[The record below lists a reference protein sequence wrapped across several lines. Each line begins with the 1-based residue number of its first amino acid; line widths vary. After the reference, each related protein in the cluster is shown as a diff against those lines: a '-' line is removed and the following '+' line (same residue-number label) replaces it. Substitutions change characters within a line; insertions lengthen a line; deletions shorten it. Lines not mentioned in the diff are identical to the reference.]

1 MKQPSYDWVLF
12 DLDETLL
19 DFPVTEA
26 LERTLQIYGVVP
38 SPAKMAEYQGL
49 NHRLWQQYNSGEI
62 DATHLQQTRFA
73 LFAEQVDVA
82 PMAMN
87 DTFLQQ
93 IIALSTPL
101 DGVTETLAAL
111 QGRVRMGIITNGFS
125 LPQRGRLD
133 KLGWGDRF
141 ETLVISD
148 EVKVTKPA
156 PAIFQL
162 ALERMGRPDPARVL
176 MVGDN
181 PKTDIA
187 GAAAQGLAT
196 CWYNP
201 ARQDASCEPTHEIH
215 HFAHLGAIVLG
226 Q

>member
-1 MKQPSYDWVLF
+1 VKVPSYDWVLF

-19 DFPVTEA
+19 DFPVAQA
-26 LERTLQIYGVVP
+26 LEQTLHIYGVTP
-38 SPAKMAEYQGL
+38 TPPKMAEYHAL

-62 DATHLQQTRFA
+62 DAAHLQQTRFS
-73 LFAEQVDVA
+73 LFAEQV
-82 PMAMN
+82 
-87 DTFLQQ
+87 
-93 IIALSTPL
+93 PL
-101 DGVTETLAAL
+101 EGVVETLQAL
-111 QGRVRMGIITNGFS
+111 KSKVKMGIITNGFS

-133 KLGWGDRF
+133 KLGWNEWF
-141 ETLVISD
+141 EPLVISD
-148 EVKVTKPA
+148 EVQVTKPA
-156 PAIFQL
+156 AAIFQH
-162 ALERMGRPDPARVL
+162 ALELMQRPDPARVL

-201 ARQDASCEPTHEIH
+201 ARQDGPCEATHEIH
-215 HFAHLGAIVLG
+215 HFAHLSAIVLG